1 MLNLIKS
8 FIKISRFL
16 LLLAIVI
23 TVSSLPFQV
32 LADDNIKGKYLFTQN
47 CSGCH
52 IKGGNIIRRGKTLKL
67 SALERNGISNPEAIA
82 EIARNGIGIMSGYE
96 EVLGKGGDQLVAKWI
111 WEEAQNAWIH
121 G

>member
-8 FIKISRFL
+8 FIKISSL
-16 LLLAIVI
+16 LLLLVI
-23 TVSSLPFQV
+23 TITIFSLPFQV
-32 LADDNIKGKYLFTQN
+32 LGVENMKGKELFTQN

-52 IKGGNIIRRGKTLKL
+52 VKGGNIIRRGKTLKL
-67 SALERNGISNPEAIA
+67 SSLERNGISNPEAIA
-82 EIARNGIGIMSGYE
+82 EIARNGVGIMSGYE
-96 EVLGKGGDQLVAKWI
+96 EVLGEGGDQLVAEWI